1 MCCNLLLRVQAL
13 APRLAPPTLN
23 QPVAPHSCHSPT
35 LQLVYRADDLKKP
48 LRVTFV
54 TGGVPEPAQDE
65 GGVTKE

>member
-1 MCCNLLLRVQAL
+1 MLLLLLQLVCGARSRCSSAQMWLVCS
-13 APRLAPPTLN
+13 PP
-23 QPVAPHSCHSPT
+23 VS
-35 LQLVYRADDLKKP
+35 QLVYRADDLKKP

>member
-1 MCCNLLLRVQAL
+1 MWLVCS
-13 APRLAPPTLN
+13 PPI
-23 QPVAPHSCHSPT
+23 S
-35 LQLVYRADDLKKP
+35 QLVYRADDLKKP